1 MITDVDTL
9 DLFEVENGSFIL
21 SGEKKDRE
29 HKIFSSR
36 ISNTLLYIQI
46 MTVIDQKQRVE
57 LELLVFLEGW
67 NLKNLDA
74 WKTERKNFIEK
85 IFPLT
90 EK

>member
-46 MTVIDQKQRVE
+46 MTVID
-57 LELLVFLEGW
+57 
-67 NLKNLDA
+67 
-74 WKTERKNFIEK
+74 
-85 IFPLT
+85 
-90 EK
+90 

>member
-1 MITDVDTL
+1 MVQL
-9 DLFEVENGSFIL
+9 IL
-21 SGEKKDRE
+21 SGEKNDRE

-74 WKTERKNFIEK
+74 WKTERKNFIEQ